1 MRKNN
6 LQKGRTVAI
15 KKWKRRSVL
24 SSLSYRCIEHTLLG
38 NNEATKDENKADSN
52 KSFFKEVC
60 VEARIQNITMCPEYH
75 QGK

>member
-1 MRKNN
+1 MEGVNAGNACYPKSTFGGG
-6 LQKGRTVAI
+6 LFQ
-15 KKWKRRSVL
+15 
-24 SSLSYRCIEHTLLG
+24 SLFFIMLG
-38 NNEATKDENKADSN
+38 NNEATKDEKKAASN